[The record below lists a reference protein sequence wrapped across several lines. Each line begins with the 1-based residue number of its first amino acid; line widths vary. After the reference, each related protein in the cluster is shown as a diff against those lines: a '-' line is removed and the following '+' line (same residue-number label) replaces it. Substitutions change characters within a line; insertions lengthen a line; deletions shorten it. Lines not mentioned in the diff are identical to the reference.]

1 MEDFRCARAEE
12 EVEVVEMT
20 GGGGGM
26 TEDAADEPLAGELC
40 RSSTLLM
47 IDSSFLAMVAL

>member
-12 EVEVVEMT
+12 EVEVLEMT